1 MRGFL
6 MRKIAG
12 ICLIFCLYLTSMS
25 QNTAHRYGYAR
36 EDPLIKAFKAVIF
49 YGRQS
54 DWSMVI
60 AELNSIND
68 RIVDIHKIFNVDFKP
83 GINHAIQQKH
93 FQTLANQMANLV
105 FSTIREKYEFAI
117 INGLE

>member
-1 MRGFL
+1 MRDFL

-36 EDPLIKAFKAVIF
+36 EYPLIKAFKAVIF

-68 RIVDIHKIFNVDFKP
+68 RIVEIFIKYLTLTSSLELTMLFSKNIFKHWQ
-83 GINHAIQQKH
+83 IK
-93 FQTLANQMANLV
+93 
-105 FSTIREKYEFAI
+105 
-117 INGLE
+117 

>member
-25 QNTAHRYGYAR
+25 QNTAQRYGYAR
-36 EDPLIKAFKAVIF
+36 EYPLIKAFKAVIF

-68 RIVDIHKIFNVDFKP
+68 RIVEIFIKYLTLTSSLELTMLFSKNIFKYWQIKWP
-83 GINHAIQQKH
+83 
-93 FQTLANQMANLV
+93 TLYFLPSVGNMNL
-105 FSTIREKYEFAI
+105 
-117 INGLE
+117 L